1 MRRLKSITESND
13 ETDFFRQTANKLPN
27 IKLPTVVEEEEEE
40 YGEGGG
46 EDTDGVGLYLNK
58 HRSSPL
64 GTSKATI
71 FCKTCLYSTFYK

>member
-13 ETDFFRQTANKLPN
+13 ETDFFRQTTNKLS
-27 IKLPTVVEEEEEE
+27 KLPTVVEEEEEE

-64 GTSKATI
+64 GTSKTTLLQSMSLWHI
-71 FCKTCLYSTFYK
+71 L

>member
-13 ETDFFRQTANKLPN
+13 ETDFFKQTTNKLSN

-40 YGEGGG
+40 YGGEGGG

-64 GTSKATI
+64 GTSKAT
-71 FCKTCLYSTFYK
+71 LLQSMSL

>member
-64 GTSKATI
+64 GTSKTTLLQSMSLWYI
-71 FCKTCLYSTFYK
+71 L